1 MNSVIKKVSF
11 FQALAVTII
20 LVFAVITISIVVKN
34 FITKDVKTTFQDR
47 VLDIKATF
55 EVLNE
60 SIKESALSVSNV
72 LSSEL
77 NNVEIDY
84 SNKIDVNGIKTSSLT
99 SNGVILNNNNS
110 IIDKFTQTTG
120 AVATIFVKQ
129 DDGFFRIATSLYKED
144 GSRAIGTFLAKDS
157 QAFSKISNKERYL
170 GIAELFGK
178 KYMTVYEPVIKD
190 NEVIGILFV
199 AYNFDKLYKIL
210 ESKLERI
217 KFGDKGYLYT
227 IDSKT
232 ETLTI
237 HPTLKNKKL
246 SELDKNVEEALK
258 QMLVLKEGVIS
269 YEFNNG
275 KEVIDKLSAF
285 TTFEEWNMVIV
296 TSSDID
302 DLLALNYTL
311 RQYTIFGGIA
321 LLLTLLAISY
331 LIIKKTVNEPLL
343 IINKD
348 LDEFFAYLNRDKE
361 SIDFVHVNTKDE
373 FGRMSKILSDN
384 IEKTRLG
391 IEEDRKLISETI
403 SVLGEFE
410 NGDLCQRI
418 NIEVSNPAL
427 TQLKN
432 VLNNMASNLES
443 NIDNVLSVLEQYS
456 SYNYLNKIDQKGLKE
471 HLLKLASGVNS
482 LGDSITSMLKEN
494 KSNGL
499 TLENSSRI
507 LLSNVDKLNLSSNE
521 AAASLE
527 ETAAA
532 LEQITSNIRNNTNS
546 IAQMSKLSSSVT
558 SSAKDGEILANQTTL
573 AMDEINTQVNLV
585 NEAISVID
593 QIAFQTNILSLNA
606 AVEAATAGEAGKGF
620 AVVAQEVRNLANRSA
635 EAANE
640 IKSIVENATSKANE
654 GKQIANSMIEG
665 YKELNESINQ
675 TINLISDVEMSSKE
689 QLLGIEQIN
698 DAVNQLDQQTQQ
710 NAMIASQ
717 TNDIALSADE
727 IAKLVV
733 SDANAKEFIGKNDV
747 KARDI
752 SLNEIKKTPILENTK
767 IAEIPT
773 KSNKDWESF

>member
-246 SELDKNVEEALK
+246 SELDKNVEEALRE
-258 QMLVLKEGVIS
+258 MLVKKQGVIS
-269 YEFNNG
+269 YEFNDG

-311 RQYTIFGGIA
+311 RQYSIFGGIA

-410 NGDLCQRI
+410 HGDLCQRI

-427 TQLKN
+427 LQLKN
-432 VLNNMASNLES
+432 VLNQMANNLEN
-443 NIDNVLSVLEQYS
+443 NIENVLDILEQYS
-456 SYNYLNKIDQKGLKE
+456 KYNYLSKIPTKDLKE
-471 HLLKLASGVNS
+471 HLLKLANGVNT
-482 LGDSITSMLKEN
+482 LGESITTMLIEN
-494 KSNGL
+494 KKNGL
-499 TLENSSRI
+499 TLGESSNVLLENVNKLNSS
-507 LLSNVDKLNLSSNE
+507 SNS

-532 LEQITSNIRNNTNS
+532 IEEITSTVRSNSENITKM
-546 IAQMSKLSSSVT
+546 ALLSNDVTKSVVI
-558 SSAKDGEILANQTTL
+558 GEKYANQTTI

-593 QIAFQTNILSLNA
+593 NIAFQTNILSLNA

-620 AVVAQEVRNLANRSA
+620 AVVAQEVRNLASRSA
-635 EAANE
+635 EAARE
-640 IKSIVENATSKANE
+640 IKDIVELATKKANE
-654 GKQIANSMIEG
+654 GKEIANSMIEG
-665 YKELNESINQ
+665 YKELNSNVSQ
-675 TINLISDVEMSSKE
+675 TMNLITDIQNSSKE

-698 DAVNQLDQQTQQ
+698 DVVNNLDRQTQQ
-710 NAMIASQ
+710 NAQIASQ
-717 TNDIALSADE
+717 TNE
-727 IAKLVV
+727 IAKLTDSIAKVIV
-733 SDANAKEFIGKNDV
+733 DDTNSKEFYGKDSV
-747 KARDI
+747 KSRDI
-752 SLNEIKKTPILENTK
+752 RI
-767 IAEIPT
+767 
-773 KSNKDWESF
+773 

>member
-20 LVFAVITISIVVKN
+20 LVFAVITITIVVKN
-34 FITKDVKTTFQDR
+34 FIIKDVKTTFQDR

-72 LSSEL
+72 LSSQL

-285 TTFEEWNMVIV
+285 TTFEEWNMIIV

-302 DLLALNYTL
+302 DLLALNCTL

-321 LLLTLLAISY
+321 LLLILLGINY

-391 IEEDRKLISETI
+391 IEEDRRLISETI

-410 NGDLCQRI
+410 NGDLSQRI

-471 HLLKLASGVNS
+471 HLLKLASGVNN
-482 LGDSITSMLKEN
+482 LGESITSMLKEN

-640 IKSIVENATSKANE
+640 IKYIVENATSKANE

-747 KARDI
+747 KARNI